1 MGGNINVGC
10 FGHRTFMLILP
21 SFNEGLVLF
30 KIVFFS
36 IIEIF
41 LWPYFRAIL
50 WNMCGSRDNYVDNDD
65 EVIMIVMMM
74 VIMMMTMMMVIMMMM
89 KMMCGMCV
97 EAGTIMLIMQSSFKS
112 ALLTLPKP

>member
-65 EVIMIVMMM
+65 EV
-74 VIMMMTMMMVIMMMM
+74 MMMVIMMMM
-89 KMMCGMCV
+89 MKMMCGICV